1 MSSNQLVLVTPL
13 PLPCCPVA
21 VAVAV
26 ALACLININ
35 IINYRPNFGR
45 PFQKKLPSQK
55 KRGSHRERAGQ
66 PKNSKSTMAKN
77 KGSNTAIQLVP
88 ITTLSQQTDHSICLG
103 VRFYED
109 RGLIWIALFVFI
121 HTFLHFLVWSERSL
135 VKEIQYLIIIFV
147 FPHRSAKYMCCLCI
161 YFRIY
166 LSILC
171 I

>member
-1 MSSNQLVLVTPL
+1 
-13 PLPCCPVA
+13 
-21 VAVAV
+21 
-26 ALACLININ
+26 
-35 IINYRPNFGR
+35 
-45 PFQKKLPSQK
+45 
-55 KRGSHRERAGQ
+55 
-66 PKNSKSTMAKN
+66 MAKN

-147 FPHRSAKYMCCLCI
+147 FPDRSSKYMCCLCI

-171 I
+171 IWSIFILHFCFFGLFLIRWNFLIIYISTYLRYFNINSTPDKISHAYISWTPKFTKMCPRYSEPD